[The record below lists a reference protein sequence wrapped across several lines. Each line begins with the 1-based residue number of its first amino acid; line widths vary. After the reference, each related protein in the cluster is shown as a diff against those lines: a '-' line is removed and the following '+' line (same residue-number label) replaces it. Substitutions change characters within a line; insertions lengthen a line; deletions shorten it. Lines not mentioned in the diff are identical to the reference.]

1 MRKAI
6 EGREYSKFIFTKV
19 LSDTLEEIATY
30 GEKFELKREECSNL
44 NLSFFLN
51 INNEPISNFD
61 NKKIIK
67 DIESNKEKNKIAKQ
81 IILPP
86 LISSESDFDFHYSKM
101 ELPNFIGTKQ
111 IRAQIINLSLENLK
125 KEISFENKIILTK
138 QADPGYDW
146 LFGCNISGLITE
158 YGGCNSHMAIRCSE
172 LGIPAAIGVGNQI
185 FKKIS
190 RGSTVEL
197 NPNQKTIKVIL

>member
-51 INNEPISNFD
+51 INNAPINGFD
-61 NKKIIK
+61 KKII
-67 DIESNKEKNKIAKQ
+67 DEIESNKEKNKIAKQ
-81 IILPP
+81 IILPS
-86 LISSESDFDFHYSKM
+86 LISSDSDFDFHYSKIAI
-101 ELPNFIGTKQ
+101 PNFIGKKE
-111 IRAQIINLSLENLK
+111 IRAEIINLSLENLN
-125 KEISFENKIILTK
+125 KEINFENKIILAK

-185 FKKIS
+185 FKKICK
-190 RGSTVEL
+190 GSMVEL